1 MRKMQ
6 PTMARSHH
14 EEKEDFK
21 FEFCVGGILE
31 WQWSTIFHFQ
41 GNPMVRIVVLLV
53 FCVLASLLA
62 LPASTQSINYTD
74 EVKTIQEDPRVKAAF
89 DHIDKDRD
97 AILREWIAITEI
109 NAPSKHEQERAKYL
123 ESLLRKFKLEIR
135 YDTAGNLIATRKGI
149 AEKPVTVFDAH
160 MDTVFQPG
168 LKIKATV
175 RDGRVYAP
183 GIGDDTRNIE
193 ALLATI
199 RALDAAKIKTK
210 GDLVFVFTTD
220 EEAGMSGA
228 KQYTKDNKGKVDYYI
243 ALDGGYEG
251 FTYAGIGINWY
262 RHHFIGPGGHTRS
275 RTPPYSATLPLARA
289 IARIYELRVPSNP
302 SSNLNIGMLGG
313 SEVVNAK
320 ASDAWFTVDLRSTS
334 NDVIADLEKKI
345 ATILDEE
352 AKRAGMTV
360 RTDIISSSPAAVLP
374 GNRDSKL
381 VKIAE
386 AVHRAMGFDPPIG
399 NAGSNNSSA
408 ALLQGIN
415 SISTGAGPCND
426 SHALTENCE
435 IEPLYKGIKKIL
447 LLEVSLAGLAQ

>member
-1 MRKMQ
+1 MRIFLILLLLFLSVPCHAQ
-6 PTMARSHH
+6 SHT
-14 EEKEDFK
+14 E
-21 FEFCVGGILE
+21 
-31 WQWSTIFHFQ
+31 Q
-41 GNPMVRIVVLLV
+41 
-53 FCVLASLLA
+53 
-62 LPASTQSINYTD
+62 
-74 EVKTIQEDPRVKAAF
+74 VKTIQDDPRVKAAF
-89 DHIDKDRD
+89 DHIDKNRD
-97 AILREWIAITEI
+97 YILREWIAITEI
-109 NAPSKHEQERAKYL
+109 NAPSKQEQERARFI
-123 ESLLRKFKLEIR
+123 ESLLRKHKLEIR
-135 YDTAGNLIATRKGI
+135 YDSAGNLIATRKGTGGG
-149 AEKPVTVFDAH
+149 PVTVFDAH
-160 MDTVFQPG
+160 LDTVFQPG

-183 GIGDDTRNIE
+183 GVGDDTRNIE

-210 GDLVFVFTTD
+210 GDLVFLFTTD
-220 EEAGMSGA
+220 EEVGMTGA
-228 KQYTKDNKGKVDYYI
+228 KQYTKDNKGKVDYYV

-289 IARIYELRVPSNP
+289 IARIYELKVPTSP

-320 ASDAWFTVDLRSTS
+320 AADAWFTVDLRSTS
-334 NDVIADLEKKI
+334 NDVMADLEKKI
-345 ATILDEE
+345 AAILDEE
-352 AKRAGMTV
+352 AKRVGLTV
-360 RTDIISSSPAAVLP
+360 KTDMISASPAAILP
-374 GNRDSKL
+374 GNRESDL

-415 SISTGAGPCND
+415 SISTGAGPCSD
-426 SHALTENCE
+426 THALTENCE
-435 IEPLYKGIKKIL
+435 IEPLYRGIKKIL
-447 LLEVSLAGLAQ
+447 LLEIALAGLAQ

>member
-1 MRKMQ
+1 MR
-6 PTMARSHH
+6 RL
-14 EEKEDFK
+14 
-21 FEFCVGGILE
+21 I
-31 WQWSTIFHFQ
+31 
-41 GNPMVRIVVLLV
+41 
-53 FCVLASLLA
+53 LA
-62 LPASTQSINYTD
+62 LLFCASVCSWASPISSQTPSPAD
-74 EVKTIQEDPRVKAAF
+74 EVKAIQDDARVKAAF
-89 DHIDKDRD
+89 AHIDQDREP
-97 AILREWIAITEI
+97 ILREWIAITEI
-109 NAPSKHEQERAKYL
+109 NAPSKQEQERAKFL
-123 ESLLRKFKLEIR
+123 ESLLRGYKLEIR
-135 YDTAGNLIATRKGI
+135 YDSAGNLIATRKGT
-149 AEKPVTVFDAH
+149 AGKPVTVFDAH

-168 LKIKATV
+168 LKITATV

-199 RALDAAKIKTK
+199 RALDAANIKTK

-228 KQYTKDNKGKVDYYI
+228 RQYTKDNKGLVDYYV

-275 RTPPYSATLPLARA
+275 RTPPYSASLPLARA
-289 IARIYELRVPSNP
+289 ISRIYDLKVPTNP

-334 NDVIADLEKKI
+334 NEVIADLEKQI
-345 ATILDEE
+345 ATILEEE

-360 RTDIISSSPAAVLP
+360 KTDVISSSPAAVLP
-374 GNRDSKL
+374 GNRDSQL

-386 AVHRAMGFDPPIG
+386 AVHRALGFNPPIG

-408 ALLQGIN
+408 ALLQGIS
-415 SISTGAGPCND
+415 SISTGAGPCED

-447 LLEVSLAGLAQ
+447 LLEVALAGLAQ

>member
-1 MRKMQ
+1 MR
-6 PTMARSHH
+6 S
-14 EEKEDFK
+14 
-21 FEFCVGGILE
+21 ILLILSIFLIL
-31 WQWSTIFHFQ
+31 STIGFAQ
-41 GNPMVRIVVLLV
+41 T
-53 FCVLASLLA
+53 A
-62 LPASTQSINYTD
+62 LPGDYVKSTQN
-74 EVKTIQEDPRVKAAF
+74 DPRVQSAF
-89 DHIDKDRD
+89 DHIDKTRD
-97 AILREWIAITEI
+97 EILREWIAITEI
-109 NAPSKHEQERAKYL
+109 NAPSKQEQERAKYI
-123 ESLLRKFKLEIR
+123 ESLLRKYKLDIR
-135 YDTAGNLIATRKGI
+135 YDSAGNLIATRKGTGGG
-149 AEKPVTVFDAH
+149 PVTVFDAH

-199 RALDAAKIKTK
+199 RALDAAKIKTR

-220 EEAGMSGA
+220 EEAGMTGA

-275 RTPPYSATLPLARA
+275 RTPPYSATLPLAHA
-289 IARIYELRVPSNP
+289 IARIYELKVPTNP

-313 SEVVNAK
+313 SEVPNAK
-320 ASDAWFTVDLRSTS
+320 AADAWFTVDLRSTN

-345 ATILDEE
+345 ATILTEE
-352 AKRAGMTV
+352 ATRAGMTV
-360 RTDIISSSPAAVLP
+360 KTDVISTSPAAVLP
-374 GNRDSKL
+374 GNRESNL

-415 SISTGAGPCND
+415 SISTGAGPCSD

-447 LLEVSLAGLAQ
+447 LLEVALAGLAQ

>member
-1 MRKMQ
+1 MRL
-6 PTMARSHH
+6 
-14 EEKEDFK
+14 FLL
-21 FEFCVGGILE
+21 ILSSILFIL
-31 WQWSTIFHFQ
+31 STVAFSQ
-41 GNPMVRIVVLLV
+41 SQSPGELV
-53 FCVLASLLA
+53 KLV
-62 LPASTQSINYTD
+62 QD
-74 EVKTIQEDPRVKAAF
+74 DPRVKAAF
-89 DHIDKDRD
+89 DHIDKNHD

-109 NAPSKHEQERAKYL
+109 NAPSKQEQERAKFI
-123 ESLLRKFKLEIR
+123 ESLLRKYKLEIR
-135 YDTAGNLIATRKGI
+135 YDSVGNLIATRKGTGGG
-149 AEKPVTVFDAH
+149 PVTVFDAH

-210 GDLVFVFTTD
+210 GDLVFLFTVD
-220 EEAGMSGA
+220 EEAGMTGA
-228 KQYTKDNKGKVDYYI
+228 KQYTKENKGKVDYYI

-289 IARIYELRVPSNP
+289 IARIYELKVPTNP

-313 SEVVNAK
+313 SEVPNAK
-320 ASDAWFTVDLRSTS
+320 AADAWFTVDLRSTN

-352 AKRAGMTV
+352 AKRAGVTV
-360 RTDIISSSPAAVLP
+360 KTDVISSSPAAVLP
-374 GNRDSKL
+374 GNRESNL

-408 ALLQGIN
+408 ALLQGIT
-415 SISTGAGPCND
+415 SISTGAGPCSD

-447 LLEVSLAGLAQ
+447 LLEVALAGLAQ

>member
-1 MRKMQ
+1 MR
-6 PTMARSHH
+6 
-14 EEKEDFK
+14 F
-21 FEFCVGGILE
+21 ILL
-31 WQWSTIFHFQ
+31 
-41 GNPMVRIVVLLV
+41 IV
-53 FCVLASLLA
+53 SILA
-62 LPASTQSINYTD
+62 LPVQSFSQSHA
-74 EVKTIQEDPRVKAAF
+74 EQVKTIQDDPRVKAAF
-89 DHIDKDRD
+89 DHIDKNHD
-97 AILREWIAITEI
+97 AILREWITITEI
-109 NAPSKHEQERAKYL
+109 NAPSKQEQERAKFI
-123 ESLLRKFKLEIR
+123 ESLVRKHKLEIR
-135 YDTAGNLIATRKGI
+135 YDSAGNLIATRKGTSGG
-149 AEKPVTVFDAH
+149 PVTVFDAH

-183 GIGDDTRNIE
+183 GVGDDTRNIE

-199 RALDAAKIKTK
+199 RALDAARIKTK
-210 GDLVFVFTTD
+210 GDLVFLFTTD
-220 EEAGMSGA
+220 EEVGMTGA
-228 KQYTKDNKGKVDYYI
+228 KQYTKDNKGKVDYYV

-289 IARIYELRVPSNP
+289 IARIYELKVPTSP

-320 ASDAWFTVDLRSTS
+320 AADAWFTVDLRSTS

-345 ATILDEE
+345 AAILDEE
-352 AKRAGMTV
+352 AKRAGLTV
-360 RTDIISSSPAAVLP
+360 KTDVISASPAAILP
-374 GNRDSKL
+374 GNRESDL

-415 SISTGAGPCND
+415 SISTGAGPCSD

-435 IEPLYKGIKKIL
+435 IEPLYKGIKKLL
-447 LLEVSLAGLAQ
+447 LLEIALAGLAQ

>member
-1 MRKMQ
+1 MRR
-6 PTMARSHH
+6 TV
-14 EEKEDFK
+14 F
-21 FEFCVGGILE
+21 
-31 WQWSTIFHFQ
+31 T
-41 GNPMVRIVVLLV
+41 LLT
-53 FCVLASLLA
+53 CVLALGLSTLA
-62 LPASTQSINYTD
+62 FTQTPSYPD
-74 EVKTIQEDPRVKAAF
+74 QVKTIQNDARLKAANNY
-89 DHIDKDRD
+89 IDQNQAD
-97 AILREWIAITEI
+97 ILREWIAITEI
-109 NAPSKHEQERAKYL
+109 NAPSKHEQERAKYI
-123 ESLLRKFKLEIR
+123 ESLLRKYKVDVT
-135 YDTAGNLIATRKGI
+135 YDDSGNLIATRKGT
-149 AEKPVTVFDAH
+149 AGGPVTVFDAH

-168 LKIKATV
+168 LKIKAEV
-175 RDGRVYAP
+175 KEGKVYAP

-210 GDLVFVFTTD
+210 GDLIFLFTTD

-228 KQYTKDNKGKVDYYI
+228 KFYTKENRTNVKYYI

-289 IARIYELRVPSNP
+289 IERIYDLKVPTNP

-313 SEVVNAK
+313 SEVPNAK
-320 ASDAWFTVDLRSTS
+320 ASDAWFTVDLRSTDNS
-334 NDVIADLEKKI
+334 VIADLEKKV

-360 RTDIISSSPAAVLP
+360 KTDIISQSPAAVLP
-374 GNRDSKL
+374 GNRESHL
-381 VKIAE
+381 VKMAE

-408 ALLQGIN
+408 ALLQGIT
-415 SISTGAGPCND
+415 SISTGAGPCSD

-435 IEPLYKGIKKIL
+435 IEPLYKGIKKMIL
-447 LLEVSLAGLAQ
+447 LAVAMAELE